1 MVLSLLYGRGCKI
14 IKNYG
19 NDDDN
24 DDDDDNTNT
33 NTMHREI
40 TKFRSVKINAVFRYF
55 NAEEG

>member
-1 MVLSLLYGRGCKI
+1 MVVSLPYGRGCKI

-19 NDDDN
+19 NDDDR
-24 DDDDDNTNT
+24 DDDDNTNI
-33 NTMHREI
+33 NKMHREI

>member
-1 MVLSLLYGRGCKI
+1 MVLSLPYGRGCKI

-19 NDDDN
+19 NDDDR
-24 DDDDDNTNT
+24 DDDDNTNI
-33 NTMHREI
+33 NKMHREI

>member
-1 MVLSLLYGRGCKI
+1 MVLSLPYGRGCKI

-19 NDDDN
+19 N